1 MKPPINFAAMPS
13 LILKRPWS
21 IKKPEDKLIKD
32 LAEKLSFPD
41 SITSYL
47 VARGF
52 LTRDQIESHLD
63 AGLSS
68 LSDPLTMKGINR
80 AVKRLTQAIKQQE
93 KIGIFGDYDADGV
106 TSSALIF
113 LFLKELRIDSRV
125 YIPHRENEGYG
136 MNREGLDYLRSE
148 GCSLVITVDC
158 GVSDFDEARYAA
170 QLGIDLIITD
180 HHRPAERLP
189 ECLSLINPKQ
199 PGCGFLFKELAGV
212 GVAFNLV
219 RALRSALYRSGFWS
233 GSRPP
238 NLRRY
243 LDLVAIGTISDIVPL
258 FGDNRIM
265 VKAGLKVLEEGKR
278 PGINA
283 LKKASRLSGSLT
295 STDLGFRLGP
305 RINAAGRMDH
315 AMAAFNLLISHDPT
329 EAATLAEKL
338 DGYNQQRQSRERQ
351 ILTQALAIIKKM
363 GHRESYVLENFG
375 WKRGIIGIV
384 ASRIVKQVNRPVI
397 LLTAD
402 GDEAVGS
409 GRCPDWLDLFSLLT
423 SCSSCLIRYGGHK
436 AAAGVRLSLERL
448 DDFRELFDQQCRKAV
463 SQGKEEEVLY
473 IDRRVQISEF
483 LNPEYP
489 AFLEMLEPFGP
500 GCSSPLFS
508 MENFLVKNSRIVG
521 NSHLKFTVSHKTSVP
536 AAGPGIDMV
545 AWGHGDKLSYSWHEM
560 EIAFTPAINHWRG
573 RKNLQLVLKD
583 ARPRVA

>member
-1 MKPPINFAAMPS
+1 MPS

-32 LAEKLSFPD
+32 LSEKLSFPG

-63 AGLSS
+63 AKLSR
-68 LSDPLTMKGINR
+68 LSDPSTMKGINK
-80 AVKRLTQAIKQQE
+80 AVKRLVQAVDKRE

-113 LFLKELRIDSRV
+113 LFLKRLGIDSKV

-136 MNREGLDYLRSE
+136 MNREGLDYLHSE

-158 GVSDFDEARYAA
+158 GVSDFDEAKYAA
-170 QLGIDLIITD
+170 QSGIDLIITD
-180 HHRPAERLP
+180 HHRPPERLP

-199 PGCGFLFKELAGV
+199 PGCRFPFKELAGV

-219 RALRSALYRSGFWS
+219 RALRSELYRSGFWN

-243 LDLVAIGTISDIVPL
+243 LDLVAIGTVSDIVPL

-265 VKAGLKVLEEGKR
+265 VKAGLQVLEEGKR

-283 LKKASRLSGSLT
+283 LKRVSSLSGSLT
-295 STDLGFRLGP
+295 ATDLGFRLGP

-315 AMAAFNLLISHDPT
+315 AMAAFNLLVADDPAKT
-329 EAATLAEKL
+329 ENLAGKL
-338 DGYNQQRQSRERQ
+338 NSYNQQRQSRERD
-351 ILTQALAIIKKM
+351 ILAQALAIIKEL
-363 GHRESYVLENFG
+363 GQRDSYVLENVD
-375 WKRGIIGIV
+375 WSSGIIGIV

-448 DDFRELFDQQCRKAV
+448 DDFRDLFDEQCRK
-463 SQGKEEEVLY
+463 SISEGEEEEVLD
-473 IDRRVQISEF
+473 IDCRVHVSEF
-483 LNPEYP
+483 LNPQYP

-500 GCSSPLFS
+500 GYSSPLFS
-508 MENFLVKNSRIVG
+508 MTNFLIKKSRIVG
-521 NSHLKFTVSHKTSVP
+521 NSHLKFTVSHETGVP

-545 AWGHGDKLSYSWHEM
+545 AWGHGDKLSYSWHDM
-560 EIAFTPAINHWRG
+560 EIAFTPAINNWRG

-583 ARPRVA
+583 ARPRIA

>member
-1 MKPPINFAAMPS
+1 MPS

-32 LAEKLSFPD
+32 LSEKLCFPK

-47 VARGF
+47 VSRGL

-63 AGLSS
+63 TGLSS
-68 LSDPLTMKGINR
+68 LSEPLSMKGMNR
-80 AVKRLTQAIKQQE
+80 AVKRLMQAVKKRE
-93 KIGIFGDYDADGV
+93 KTGIFGDYDADGV

-113 LFLKELRIDSRV
+113 LFLKELRVDSAV

-136 MNREGLDYLRSE
+136 MNREGLDYLHAE

-158 GVSDFDEARYAA
+158 GISDFEEAQYAA

-180 HHRPAERLP
+180 HHRPGERLP
-189 ECLSLINPKQ
+189 ECLSLINPRQ
-199 PGCGFLFKELAGV
+199 PGCGFPFKELAGV

-219 RALRSALYRSGFWS
+219 RALRSALYRAGFWN

-243 LDLVAIGTISDIVPL
+243 LDLVAIGTVSDIMPL

-265 VKAGLKVLEEGKR
+265 VKAGLHVLEEGKR

-283 LKKASRLSGSLT
+283 LKRTSSLSGSIT

-305 RINAAGRMDH
+305 RINAAGRIDH
-315 AMAAFNLLISHDPT
+315 AMASFNLLISNDPV
-329 EAATLAEKL
+329 EAETLAGKL
-338 DGYNQQRQSRERQ
+338 SSYNRQRQNEERQ
-351 ILTQALAIIKKM
+351 ILNQAMAIVREM
-363 GHRESYVLENFG
+363 GQRESYILESSD
-375 WKRGIIGIV
+375 WKLGIIGIV
-384 ASRIVKQVNRPVI
+384 ASKIMKQVNRPVI
-397 LLTAD
+397 LLTED

-409 GRCPDWLDLFSLLT
+409 GRCPDWLDLFSMLT

-448 DDFRELFDQQCRKAV
+448 DDFSELFDQQCRKSISEGHEAAV
-463 SQGKEEEVLY
+463 LD
-473 IDRRVQISEF
+473 IDCRVHISEF
-483 LNPEYP
+483 FNPEYP
-489 AFLEMLEPFGP
+489 VFLEMLEPFGP
-500 GCSSPLFS
+500 GYSSPLFS

-521 NSHLKFTVSHKTSVP
+521 KSHLKLTVSQETGAPVS
-536 AAGPGIDMV
+536 GPGIDMM
-545 AWGHGDKLSYSWHEM
+545 AWGQGDKLSYPWHEM
-560 EIAFTPAINHWRG
+560 EIVFSPGINNWRG

-583 ARPRVA
+583 ARPRGA